1 MPGIS
6 DTQLQEIL
14 DEMFRRVN
22 TKRSELDVT
31 KPGWYQ
37 QRSWTHAEED
47 SFIDWLTA
55 YLQKNLKLSKRW
67 AHKEAKKFS
76 SFFGWTTKPSP

>member
-1 MPGIS
+1 MSGIN
-6 DTQLQEIL
+6 DAQLQEIL
-14 DEMFRRVN
+14 DEVFRRVN
-22 TKRSELDVT
+22 TKRSELDVK

-37 QRSWTHAEED
+37 QRSWTPAEEG

-67 AHKEAKKFS
+67 ARKEAEKFS
-76 SFFGWTTKPSP
+76 SFFGWSIKPSP